1 MYELYFVDET
11 SMPME
16 KSQRFKNFQKHVQQS
31 QVASASAPS
40 VPRPPKP
47 PQTPQQPE
55 IILPDEVMEVFND
68 RDITETPFIFMRS
81 NLSGKNSKGESY
93 AVGFDEFLVIMW
105 RKDVEP
111 FKLVKLEHYDI
122 IDVSGGVEESDDS
135 VIVLMVSTEER
146 TYSLWFQD
154 TQTDELVTFINSWKY
169 HQVHT
174 IGGKTEISFDDE
186 EPVDELDEEE
196 VVADLPEIDG
206 VAQKDL
212 PRTVIFGTL
221 LIDQVADGHNITEL
235 DLEYLNMTVSNPDLL
250 ALCIQNFK
258 RDVVGE
264 AKEVVKVDFNDQQK
278 LMLISNMA
286 DLAYRNGEEHVDE
299 LESIKSFASEIG
311 FDGTKLEDIIEV
323 FKVKNDPS
331 TLENY

>member
-11 SMPME
+11 SMPMA
-16 KSQRFKNFQKHVQQS
+16 KSQRFKNFQKHAQQS
-31 QVASASAPS
+31 QVVNTSAPS

-47 PQTPQQPE
+47 PQSPQQPE
-55 IILPDEVMEVFND
+55 IILPDEVLQVFEE

-81 NLSGKNSKGESY
+81 NLSSKSTKGEAY

-105 RKDVEP
+105 RKDIEP

-122 IDVSGGVEESDDS
+122 IDVSGGVEEGDDS
-135 VIVLMVSTEER
+135 IIVLMVSTEER

-186 EPVDELDEEE
+186 EQADEVAEEPVAE
-196 VVADLPEIDG
+196 LPEIDG

-258 RDVVGE
+258 RDV
-264 AKEVVKVDFNDQQK
+264 ADDAREVVKEDFNEQQK

-286 DLAYRNGEEHVDE
+286 DLAYRNGDEHADE
-299 LESIKSFASEIG
+299 LSSIKSFAGEIG
-311 FDGTKLEDIIEV
+311 FDSSKLKDILEV

>member
-11 SMPME
+11 SMPMA
-16 KSQRFKNFQKHVQQS
+16 KSQRFKNFQKHAQQS
-31 QVASASAPS
+31 QVVNTSAPS

-47 PQTPQQPE
+47 PQSPQQPE
-55 IILPDEVMEVFND
+55 IILPDEVLQVFEE

-81 NLSGKNSKGESY
+81 NLSSKSTKGEAY

-105 RKDVEP
+105 RKDIEP

-122 IDVSGGVEESDDS
+122 IDVSGGVEEGDDS
-135 VIVLMVSTEER
+135 IIVLMVSTEER

-186 EPVDELDEEE
+186 EQVDEVDEEP
-196 VVADLPEIDG
+196 VAELPEIDG

-258 RDVVGE
+258 RDV
-264 AKEVVKVDFNDQQK
+264 ADDAREVVKEDFNEQQK

-286 DLAYRNGEEHVDE
+286 DLAYRNGDEHADE
-299 LESIKSFASEIG
+299 LSSIKSFAGEIG
-311 FDGTKLEDIIEV
+311 FDSSKLKDILEV

>member
-11 SMPME
+11 SMPMA
-16 KSQRFKNFQKHVQQS
+16 KSQRFKNFQKHAQQS
-31 QVASASAPS
+31 QVVNTSAPS

-47 PQTPQQPE
+47 PQSPQQPE
-55 IILPDEVMEVFND
+55 IILPDEVLQVFEE

-81 NLSGKNSKGESY
+81 NLSSKSTKGEAY

-105 RKDVEP
+105 RKDIEP

-122 IDVSGGVEESDDS
+122 IDVSGGVEEGDDS
-135 VIVLMVSTEER
+135 IIVLMVSTEER

-186 EPVDELDEEE
+186 EQADEVAEEPVAE
-196 VVADLPEIDG
+196 LPEIDG

-258 RDVVGE
+258 RDV
-264 AKEVVKVDFNDQQK
+264 ADDAREVVKEDFNEQQK

-286 DLAYRNGEEHVDE
+286 DLAYRNGDEHADE
-299 LESIKSFASEIG
+299 LGSIESFAGEIG
-311 FDGTKLEDIIEV
+311 FDSSKLKDILEV

>member
-11 SMPME
+11 SMPMA
-16 KSQRFKNFQKHVQQS
+16 KSQRFKNFQKHAQQS
-31 QVASASAPS
+31 QVVNTSAPS

-47 PQTPQQPE
+47 PQSPQQPE
-55 IILPDEVMEVFND
+55 IILPDEVLQVFEE

-81 NLSGKNSKGESY
+81 NLSSKSTKGEAY

-105 RKDVEP
+105 RKDIEP

-122 IDVSGGVEESDDS
+122 IDVSGGVEEGDDS
-135 VIVLMVSTEER
+135 IIVLMVSTEER

-186 EPVDELDEEE
+186 EQADEVNEEPVAE
-196 VVADLPEIDG
+196 LPEIDG

-258 RDVVGE
+258 RDV
-264 AKEVVKVDFNDQQK
+264 ADDAREVVKEDFNEQQK

-286 DLAYRNGEEHVDE
+286 DLAYRNGDEHADE
-299 LESIKSFASEIG
+299 LSSIKSFAGEIG
-311 FDGTKLEDIIEV
+311 FDSSKLKDILEV